1 LPDHLFQTACE
12 RDVLEYLSQRL
23 SVAALRR
30 CCKADQQPR
39 RALLEDTKV
48 LQNALIGFRDGVMR
62 FVDDD
67 QVERAR
73 IKALKARA
81 SDTAERRHRRND
93 NVTIVRCLPVALFDP
108 DLEVRRT
115 LSELFAGLV

>member
-1 LPDHLFQTACE
+1 
-12 RDVLEYLSQRL
+12 
-23 SVAALRR
+23 
-30 CCKADQQPR
+30 
-39 RALLEDTKV
+39 V

-62 FVDDD
+62 LVDDD

-81 SDTAERRHRRND
+81 SGTAERRHRRND